1 MEEVCYWGVN
11 FEGSKFH
18 TRPSLPTVRG
28 SGCQCLVTA
37 HVPCLP
43 TCLHAVMLPAMA
55 VMYSPSE
62 IINKLPIKCFL
73 LKVALVM
80 FFFFNHSNRDSHY
93 IRLFK
98 MGLRNIVR
106 LTVYFLKI

>member
-1 MEEVCYWGVN
+1 
-11 FEGSKFH
+11 
-18 TRPSLPTVRG
+18 
-28 SGCQCLVTA
+28 
-37 HVPCLP
+37 
-43 TCLHAVMLPAMA
+43 MLPAMA

-80 FFFFNHSNRDSHY
+80 FSFYHSNRDSHY